1 MCIRDS
7 LTGSVTRKDGEP
19 YLHLHT
25 VIGNPVKGECHGGH
39 MVRAVIS
46 ATAEIFVDILPGE
59 TGRKMNDRI
68 GLNLFEFPESR

>member
-1 MCIRDS
+1 
-7 LTGSVTRKDGEP
+7 
-19 YLHLHT
+19 
-25 VIGNPVKGECHGGH
+25 